1 MIRRLFFISA
11 LFALVANSVGL
22 ASVQWQGSNP
32 YRTSLMNC
40 YQRGM
45 YSYRHLLHIMRTRPN
60 DMMSIMPVYM
70 QYTTMRVRYA
80 AISRMYW
87 RWERTNKNRGYMTN
101 LLEGVNGR
109 QPNSSY
115 EGRRPST
122 LSSEDGR
129 TNNYNPSSYAPAA
142 NSTAQPETIHHGLID
157 SHNIMADVVLKVR
170 QRWSFSVPCGTPW
183 HEQLTNS
190 QVVRIVEKEAC
201 QEEGQ
206 QCVKYTLQAL
216 KEGKVQYTLSSRGN
230 QQREL
235 NFAITVSNR
244 AFDDQG
250 EDSPPN
256 YGNMHYSY

>member
-1 MIRRLFFISA
+1 MIHRQFLLI
-11 LFALVANSVGL
+11 LLLALVMHSVGF
-22 ASVQWQGSNP
+22 ASVQWQRSNP
-32 YRTSLMNC
+32 YRASLMNC

-60 DMMSIMPVYM
+60 DMMAIMPVYM

-87 RWERTNKNRGYMTN
+87 RWERTNKNRGYLTN
-101 LLEGVNGR
+101 LLEGVNK
-109 QPNSSY
+109 PESDSSY
-115 EGRRPST
+115 QGNRLT
-122 LSSEDGR
+122 TATSEDR
-129 TNNYNPSSYAPAA
+129 RANNLSPSSYTPAA
-142 NSTAQPETIHHGLID
+142 NSTAEPETIHHGLID

-190 QVVRIVEKEAC
+190 QVVRIVEKQSC

-206 QCVKYTLQAL
+206 QCIKYTLQAL

-230 QQREL
+230 QRREL

-244 AFDDQG
+244 SFDDQG
-250 EDSPPN
+250 DEDPPS
-256 YGNMHYSY
+256 YGNMHYTY